1 MADISFED
9 KKWYSFAFA
18 SAIEGY
24 REGGIPIGASL
35 VSKEFGLLSVG
46 HNRRVQNNSSIH
58 HGETNCIENAGRM
71 SAPTYRSSTIYTTLS
86 PCFMCAGTILLYEI
100 PRVVIGENET
110 FQQSE
115 DLLRSHGVE
124 VLVLN
129 DDVTK
134 RFFQDWCK
142 ENPELWNED
151 IGV

>member
-1 MADISFED
+1 MTNISIED

>member
-1 MADISFED
+1 MTNISIED

-24 REGGIPIGASL
+24 REGGIPIGAAL

-71 SAPTYRSSTIYTTLS
+71 SASTYRSSTIYTTLS

-100 PRVVIGENET
+100 PRVVIGENDT

-124 VLVLN
+124 VVVLN

-134 RFFQDWCK
+134 GFFQDWCK

>member
-1 MADISFED
+1 MTNISIED

-71 SAPTYRSSTIYTTLS
+71 SASTYRSSTIYTTLS

-124 VLVLN
+124 VVVLN

-134 RFFQDWCK
+134 GFFQDWCK
-142 ENPELWNED
+142 ENPGLWNED

>member
-1 MADISFED
+1 MTNISIED

-24 REGGIPIGASL
+24 REGGIPIGAAL

-71 SAPTYRSSTIYTTLS
+71 SASTYRNSTIYTTLS

-124 VLVLN
+124 VVVLN

-134 RFFQDWCK
+134 VFFQDWCK